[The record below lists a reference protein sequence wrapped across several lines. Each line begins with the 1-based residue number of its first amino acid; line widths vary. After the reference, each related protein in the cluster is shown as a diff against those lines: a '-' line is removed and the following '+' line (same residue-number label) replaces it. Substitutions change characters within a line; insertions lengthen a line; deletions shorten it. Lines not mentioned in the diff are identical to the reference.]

1 MKLPFSFLAGSRPA
15 KDPYAVLGLSPGA
28 SLQEVEEAY
37 LHLWRYWNPESNPLP
52 GAAARHRAVLRA
64 GKELLAA
71 PKPVPSGSPSW
82 KKSVPSAIAVL
93 LILLSAGTLILVL
106 RSQPAATAPSSRQ
119 AVSQTPSS
127 TRPVPAPEPSPVR
140 DPASLTVGLTE
151 LPSGYQ
157 LVRAGPAAT
166 TGPGQPVPS
175 WDAVFLRGT
184 SDLSNYQVAE
194 SMVIVY
200 ATTDGAHA
208 GFDEQAA
215 RGPGAGQ
222 IPVSLGDESVGWT
235 ELAPSFPGLKIVR
248 LTFRIGSLLAQV
260 VLLGPAGSQVQ
271 EDALGLSV
279 IQVERLKA
287 NGS

>member
-28 SLQEVEEAY
+28 SLQEVEDAY

-52 GAAARHRAVLRA
+52 GAAVRHRAVLRA

-82 KKSVPSAIAVL
+82 H
-93 LILLSAGTLILVL
+93 
-106 RSQPAATAPSSRQ
+106 
-119 AVSQTPSS
+119 AVS
-127 TRPVPAPEPSPVR
+127 
-140 DPASLTVGLTE
+140 
-151 LPSGYQ
+151 
-157 LVRAGPAAT
+157 
-166 TGPGQPVPS
+166 
-175 WDAVFLRGT
+175 LRGT
-184 SDLSNYQVAE
+184 SDLRNYQVAA

-279 IQVERLKA
+279 IQV
-287 NGS
+287 